1 MRLSRAAD
9 FCFSPCRAVISFRML
24 VVLVLV
30 LAGLPPAQAD
40 PKSTV
45 ANPGDDGDAC
55 GRTVLGVKGTQF
67 TVNGQASFLLGASY
81 YGGLGAPEHFVRQDL
96 SDLKRDGFNWIR
108 VWANWG
114 ASENNVS
121 AFDSDGNA
129 REPFLARLQWLV
141 AECDQRGM
149 LVDVTLSRGDSGAG
163 QPRLLGLVAHRRA
176 VETVVTALKT
186 HRNWYLDLSNE
197 RNVGDKRFTSMDEL
211 KDLRQLARRLDPDLL
226 VTASH
231 GSDIEPEELAGY
243 LKTVGVDFIAPH
255 RPRDKRSPEQTE
267 ATTKDYLSRMRD
279 LGRIVPVLYQ
289 EPFRRGYGNWQPV
302 AEDFLTDARGALAGG
317 AAGWCFHNGSG
328 GPKGDDQPRS
338 FDLRAKR
345 LFEQLDAQEQKAV
358 QCLRNGVRQTPNP
371 RTGGSSEERN
381 K

>member
-1 MRLSRAAD
+1 
-9 FCFSPCRAVISFRML
+9 ML
-24 VVLVLV
+24 VVLVLL
-30 LAGLPPAQAD
+30 LAGSHCSQASPEFPA
-40 PKSTV
+40 V
-45 ANPGDDGDAC
+45 HPGEGGDA
-55 GRTVLGVKGTQF
+55 GERTILGIKGTQF
-67 TVNGQASFLLGASY
+67 TVNGQSMFLLGASY
-81 YGGLGAPEHFVRQDL
+81 YGGLGAPESFVRKDL
-96 SDLKRDGFNWIR
+96 NDLKRDGFNWIR

-114 ASENNVS
+114 VSENNVS
-121 AFDSDGNA
+121 AFDADGNA

-176 VETVVTALKT
+176 VETVVTALKS

-197 RNVGDKRFTSMDEL
+197 RNVGDKRYTSMNDL
-211 KDLRQLARRLDPDLL
+211 KDIRQLVRWLDPDLL

-231 GSDIEPEELAGY
+231 GSDIEPEELTGY

-255 RPRDKRSPEQTE
+255 RPRDKGSPGQTE
-267 ATTKDYLSRMRD
+267 STTKDYLSRMRV

-289 EPFRRGYGNWQPV
+289 EPFRRSYGNWQPM
-302 AEDFLTDARGALAGG
+302 AEDFLTDAHGALVGG

-345 LFEQLDAQEQKAV
+345 LFEQLDEQEQKAV
-358 QCLRNGVRQTPNP
+358 RGLRNVVRQASNP
-371 RTGGSSEERN
+371 RTTGSSEDGKKQALDSDSVPAEAGRSLTHQ
-381 K
+381 